1 MKQYRCGLIA
11 RDIHNSITPSVYEVY
26 ARDIVMEIDFSLF
39 NIEPEQLK
47 GQVDFCRA
55 HLDGFN
61 VTMPYKQKLLEFVD
75 EADDSALK
83 CGSTNTVLVR
93 EGRLI
98 AYNTDGWGL
107 MKALELFGVAIEGK
121 RVVMLGAGGVALSI
135 AYQLGLHGVKQVS
148 VVNLF
153 LDQAQS
159 LCERFGQRFAPVPYT
174 AEDLCRCCRDADLF
188 INASVVGQVG
198 YDDFVSLEFLKE
210 LRPGAAV
217 YDVNYSNPDA
227 RLVPAARAL
236 GLPAWIGKPMNAC
249 QGVRAFE
256 IWFGRTPSDHCVRE
270 LIDRLQSGTTV

>member
-26 ARDIVMEIDFSLF
+26 ARDIGMEIDFSLF

-159 LCERFGQRFAPVPYT
+159 LCERL
-174 AEDLCRCCRDADLF
+174 D
-188 INASVVGQVG
+188 S
-198 YDDFVSLEFLKE
+198 VSLLCHTP
-210 LRPGAAV
+210 RRIYAAAV
-217 YDVNYSNPDA
+217 GTRICLSM
-227 RLVPAARAL
+227 
-236 GLPAWIGKPMNAC
+236 LPW
-249 QGVRAFE
+249 
-256 IWFGRTPSDHCVRE
+256 WGRSD
-270 LIDRLQSGTTV
+270 TTTLFLWNF